1 MQIKNLAA
9 DLCLDRAIVLE
20 LLRDPPPD
28 LLMLSASLPDKPD
41 LKILQPVIKPEDA
54 VLLASERDAINA
66 KTTTKVP
73 IHQMQNSWSAQKRL
87 KKVHVET
94 LERVYR
100 RSKRPTVCEVSHAL
114 NVFYVYYA
122 IRCNI

>member
-1 MQIKNLAA
+1 MWLQFLLMQIKNLAA

-28 LLMLSASLPDKPD
+28 LLMLSASLPDKED
-41 LKILQPVIKPEDA
+41 SKILQPVIKPEDA
-54 VLLASERDAINA
+54 ALLASERAALNS
-66 KTTTKVP
+66 KTTRKVP
-73 IHQMQNSWSAQKRL
+73 VHEMQSNWSAQKRL

-100 RSKRPTVCEVSHAL
+100 RSKRPTVSFHA
-114 NVFYVYYA
+114 YM
-122 IRCNI
+122 